1 MVDLKKPDDDGFT
14 QIKRLSPDQFDLVL
28 GSHPS
33 KSKVVQPAKTGSY
46 GGKIALVALLGIGGY
61 VIASQLHAA
70 KPAAIP
76 VIAQPVAVA
85 ATEAVQD
92 TPAPELKHK
101 TAMAPEPALV
111 VDDEPPVS
119 VPEPAKQAQP
129 AQGMVSAAYM
139 AGFKSDLKHDTATQ
153 RKIPVEIT
161 TATIREWDGRNR
173 YRAQWRSYNNH
184 IEGNSVCANFPGESI
199 EHRECRKAAQV
210 FFKEECREWTK
221 RSDSDR
227 EEQSR
232 LTQTR
237 YCEAAGN
244 FNPAG

>member
-1 MVDLKKPDDDGFT
+1 MVDLKKPDDEGFT
-14 QIKRLSPDQFDLVL
+14 HIKRLSPDQFDVVL

-33 KSKVVQPAKTGSY
+33 KGKVVQPAKTGSF
-46 GGKIALVALLGIGGY
+46 GGKIVLLALLGIGGY
-61 VIASQLHAA
+61 VIASQLHPV
-70 KPAAIP
+70 KPAVIP
-76 VIAQPVAVA
+76 VIAQPVDLVA
-85 ATEAVQD
+85 SEPVEEAI
-92 TPAPELKHK
+92 APELKHK
-101 TAMAPEPALV
+101 AVVTLEPVLA
-111 VDDEPPVS
+111 VDDEPPVLA
-119 VPEPAKQAQP
+119 PEPVKQTQP

-139 AGFKSDLKHDTATQ
+139 AGFKSDLKHGTATQ
-153 RKIPVEIT
+153 RKVQVDIA

-173 YRAQWRSYNNH
+173 YQAKWRIYNNH
-184 IEGNSVCANFPGESI
+184 IEGDSVCFNFPGESV

-227 EEQSR
+227 EEQSK

-237 YCEAAGN
+237 YCEAAGS